1 MAKAKTAFFCTNCG
15 AESPKWLGRCPACG
29 AWNSFVEEI
38 IKRPGVTHHD
48 LSTQQ
53 LPVHI
58 DEITSSNF
66 SRIVTGNQEFDRVL
80 GGGFVPGS
88 LVLIGGEPGIGKS
101 TLLLQIAL
109 CLKNIKVLYV
119 SGEESD
125 QQIRMRADR
134 IAIKG
139 SSCFIL
145 TETLLEDIL
154 AQAQTIQP
162 HLIIIDSIQTLQT
175 QTLDASAG
183 TVSQVRECA
192 AQLQRLAKT
201 RNIPVVLI
209 GHITKDG
216 LLAGPK
222 ILEHMVDAV
231 LQFEGDR
238 HHGYRILRASKN
250 RFGSASELGIFEMQA
265 GGLREVNNPSEILRS
280 QHNRDVSGVAIA
292 AGMEG
297 IRPMLIEVQ
306 ALAGVPVYSTPQRSA
321 TGFDQRR
328 LNMLLA
334 VLEKRLG
341 FRLSARDVF
350 LNVAGGIRIEDPAAD
365 LAVVAS
371 IISSLEDIPI
381 SHEICFAG
389 EIGLSGEIRPVSRL
403 EARIAEAARLGFQQI
418 FVSRFALKGIENL
431 HPDIKVS
438 ALERLDEMIAGIFG

>member
-1 MAKAKTAFFCTNCG
+1 MAKAKTAFFCAQCG

-29 AWNSFVEEI
+29 AWNSFAEEV
-38 IKRPGVTHHD
+38 IKRPSQGREI
-48 LSTQQ
+48 STAGQK
-53 LPVHI
+53 PVHI
-58 DEITSSNF
+58 DEITAVDF
-66 SRIVTGNQEFDRVL
+66 DRLETGNQEFDRVL

-109 CLKNIKVLYV
+109 SLKEMKVLYV
-119 SGEESD
+119 SGEESS

-134 IAIKG
+134 LASPG
-139 SSCFIL
+139 SACYIL
-145 TETLLEDIL
+145 TETQLEEIL
-154 AQAQTIQP
+154 AHAEATQP
-162 HLIIIDSIQTLQT
+162 RLIVIDSIQTLQT
-175 QTLDASAG
+175 SLLDASAG
-183 TVSQVRECA
+183 TVSQVRECT
-192 AQLQRLAKT
+192 AQLQRFAKT
-201 RNIPVVLI
+201 RHIPVVLI

-216 LLAGPK
+216 MLAGPK
-222 ILEHMVDAV
+222 VLEHMVDAV

-238 HHGYRILRASKN
+238 NHGYRILRATKN

-265 GGLREVNNPSEILRS
+265 GGLREVSNPSEILLT
-280 QHNRDVSGVAIA
+280 QHSREVSGVAIA
-292 AGMEG
+292 AGIEG
-297 IRPMLIEVQ
+297 LRPMLIEVQ

-350 LNVAGGIRIEDPAAD
+350 LNVAGGLRIDDPAAD

-371 IISSLEDIPI
+371 VISSSEDIPI
-381 SHEICFAG
+381 NHQICFAG
-389 EIGLSGEIRPVSRL
+389 EVGLSGEIRPVPRI

-418 FVSRFALKGIENL
+418 FVSRYALKGIENQHL
-431 HPDIKVS
+431 PIRTT
-438 ALERLDEMIAGIFG
+438 ALERLDELIAGLFG

>member
-1 MAKAKTAFFCTNCG
+1 MAKAKTTFFCTNCG
-15 AESPKWLGRCPACG
+15 AESPKWLGRCPSCG
-29 AWNSFVEEI
+29 AWNSFAEEVI
-38 IKRPGVTHHD
+38 RRPSG
-48 LSTQQ
+48 SNSN
-53 LPVHI
+53 LPNRQTPMHI
-58 DEITSSNF
+58 DQITAVNF
-66 SRIVTGNQEFDRVL
+66 GRLTTGNQEFDRVL
-80 GGGFVPGS
+80 GGGFVPGA

-109 CLKNIKVLYV
+109 SLKGIRVLYV
-119 SGEESD
+119 SGEESS

-134 IAIKG
+134 LAISG
-139 SSCFIL
+139 SNCYIL
-145 TETLLEDIL
+145 TETQLEEIL
-154 AQAQTIQP
+154 SQAEASQP
-162 HLIIIDSIQTLQT
+162 QLIIIDSIQTLQT
-175 QTLDASAG
+175 NTLDATAG

-192 AQLQRLAKT
+192 AQLQRFAKT
-201 RNIPVVLI
+201 RHIPVVLI

-238 HHGYRILRASKN
+238 NHGYRILRASKN
-250 RFGSASELGIFEMQA
+250 RFGSASELGIFEMYA
-265 GGLREVNNPSEILRS
+265 GGLREVSNPSEILMS
-280 QHNRDVSGVAIA
+280 QHNREVSGVAIA
-292 AGMEG
+292 AGIEG

-341 FRLSARDVF
+341 FRLSSRDVF

-371 IISSLEDIPI
+371 VISSSEDIPI
-381 SHEICFAG
+381 NHLICFAG
-389 EIGLSGEIRPVSRL
+389 EVGLSGEIRPVPRVD
-403 EARIAEAARLGFQQI
+403 ARIAEAARLGFRQI
-418 FVSRFALKGIENL
+418 FISRYALKGLENL
-431 HPDIKVS
+431 NLSIEIS
-438 ALERLDEMIAGIFG
+438 ALERLDELVSGLFG

>member
-1 MAKAKTAFFCTNCG
+1 MARAKTAFFCTQCG

-29 AWNSFVEEI
+29 AWNSFAEEV
-38 IKRPGVTHHD
+38 IKRPTPGREH
-48 LSTQQ
+48 SPMGQK
-53 LPVHI
+53 PVHI
-58 DEITSSNF
+58 DEITSTDF
-66 SRIVTGNQEFDRVL
+66 DRLVTGNQEFDRVL

-109 CLKNIKVLYV
+109 SLKDARVLYV
-119 SGEESD
+119 SGEEST

-134 IAIKG
+134 LASPG
-139 SSCFIL
+139 SGCFIL
-145 TETLLEDIL
+145 TETQLEEIL
-154 AQAQTIQP
+154 AQAETTQP
-162 HLIIIDSIQTLQT
+162 RLIIVDSIQTLQT
-175 QTLDASAG
+175 SLLDASAG
-183 TVSQVRECA
+183 TVSQVRECT
-192 AQLQRLAKT
+192 AQLQRFAKT
-201 RNIPVVLI
+201 RHIPVVLI

-216 LLAGPK
+216 MLAGPK

-238 HHGYRILRASKN
+238 NHGYRILRASKN

-265 GGLREVNNPSEILRS
+265 GGLREVSNPSEILMT
-280 QHNRDVSGVAIA
+280 QHSREVSGVAIA
-292 AGMEG
+292 AGIEG
-297 IRPMLIEVQ
+297 LRPMLIEVQ

-371 IISSLEDIPI
+371 VISSSEDIPI
-381 SHEICFAG
+381 NHQICFAG
-389 EIGLSGEIRPVSRL
+389 EVGLSGEIRPVPRID
-403 EARIAEAARLGFQQI
+403 ARIAEAARLGFQQI
-418 FVSRFALKGIENL
+418 FISRYALKSVDNL
-431 HPDIKVS
+431 HLPIQIT
-438 ALERLDEMIAGIFG
+438 ALERLDELIAGLFV

>member
-1 MAKAKTAFFCTNCG
+1 MAKAKTAFFCTQCG

-29 AWNSFVEEI
+29 AWNSLAEEV
-38 IKRPGVTHHD
+38 IKRPSQGREINVAG
-48 LSTQQ
+48 QK
-53 LPVHI
+53 PVHI
-58 DEITSSNF
+58 DEITSVDF
-66 SRIVTGNQEFDRVL
+66 ERLVTGNQEFDRVL

-109 CLKNIKVLYV
+109 SLKELKVLYV
-119 SGEESD
+119 SGEESS

-134 IAIKG
+134 LAMPG
-139 SSCFIL
+139 SACFIL
-145 TETLLEDIL
+145 TETQLEEIL
-154 AQAQTIQP
+154 AQAEATQP
-162 HLIIIDSIQTLQT
+162 RLIIIDSIQTLQT
-175 QTLDASAG
+175 SLLDASAG

-192 AQLQRLAKT
+192 AQLQRFAKT
-201 RNIPVVLI
+201 RHIPVVLI

-216 LLAGPK
+216 MLAGPK
-222 ILEHMVDAV
+222 VLEHMVDAV

-238 HHGYRILRASKN
+238 NHGYRILRATKN

-265 GGLREVNNPSEILRS
+265 EGLREVSNPSEILMT
-280 QHNRDVSGVAIA
+280 QHSREVSGVAIA
-292 AGMEG
+292 AGIEG
-297 IRPMLIEVQ
+297 LRPMLIEVQ

-350 LNVAGGIRIEDPAAD
+350 LNVVGGLRIEDPAAD

-371 IISSLEDIPI
+371 VISSSEDIPI
-381 SHEICFAG
+381 NHQICFAG
-389 EIGLSGEIRPVSRL
+389 EVGLSGEIRPVPRID
-403 EARIAEAARLGFQQI
+403 ARIAEAARLGFQQI
-418 FVSRFALKGIENL
+418 FVSRFAMKGFENQ
-431 HPDIKVS
+431 HPSIRIM
-438 ALERLDEMIAGIFG
+438 ALERLDELIAGLFG